1 MAGEFSFD
9 FNRATIIVRHG
20 IWSGLSNSVLN
31 MLILGIKHAA
41 IRRKSALISFRMP
54 SERMLKNGGGDDD
67 DMMGASASDPRQRV
81 LLAESCASAPTA
93 SHGGE
98 KRLASVI
105 NG

>member
-1 MAGEFSFD
+1 
-9 FNRATIIVRHG
+9 
-20 IWSGLSNSVLN
+20 
-31 MLILGIKHAA
+31 
-41 IRRKSALISFRMP
+41 
-54 SERMLKNGGGDDD
+54 MLKNGGGDDD
-67 DMMGASASDPRQRV
+67 DVMGASASDPRQRV